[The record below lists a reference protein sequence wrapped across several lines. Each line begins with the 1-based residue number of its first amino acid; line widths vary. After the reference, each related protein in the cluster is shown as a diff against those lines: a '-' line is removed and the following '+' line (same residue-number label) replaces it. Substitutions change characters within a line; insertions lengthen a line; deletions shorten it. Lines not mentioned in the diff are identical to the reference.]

1 MSYLSEL
8 TAHERLTVDN
18 ATLDMFTAFENGSD
32 LIYDI
37 WEQYFSDRE
46 RKNIESRDLEFIG
59 RILYSVY
66 DRMSNAI
73 RDYHLML
80 GHYDAPGVQCFID
93 TAKRAQLTIDAVKAS
108 EHARNEMRTA
118 AYDLDDADAIKLLT
132 GKGGKRMKLLYCARC
147 TTPLMSAATVFIC
160 PCCGA
165 AYRQRGTRFSFV
177 ADLSGVSVKELM
189 QSMEVTL

>member
-1 MSYLSEL
+1 MILIPLLRKIKIASHEKGSMSQPTKARHGATTNHHREAGIGIIPTSRRKDKEENMGYLSEL

-46 RKNIESRDLEFIG
+46 QKNIESRDLEFIG

-132 GKGGKRMKLLYCARC
+132 GKGA
-147 TTPLMSAATVFIC
+147 SA
-160 PCCGA
+160 
-165 AYRQRGTRFSFV
+165 
-177 ADLSGVSVKELM
+177 
-189 QSMEVTL
+189 

>member
-66 DRMSNAI
+66 DRMANAI

-80 GHYDAPGVQCFID
+80 GHYDAPGVQCFLE
-93 TAKRAQLTIDAVKAS
+93 TAKRAQLTADAEKAR
-108 EHARNEMRTA
+108 EHAQKEMRSATQAKPVYALYWVRIKDNAPPVVSNCAVLHQVVKRIFFCVILCA
-118 AYDLDDADAIKLLT
+118 ALDNK
-132 GKGGKRMKLLYCARC
+132 
-147 TTPLMSAATVFIC
+147 SSFI
-160 PCCGA
+160 G
-165 AYRQRGTRFSFV
+165 
-177 ADLSGVSVKELM
+177 
-189 QSMEVTL
+189 

>member
-66 DRMSNAI
+66 DRMANAI

-80 GHYDAPGVQCFID
+80 GHYDAPGVQ
-93 TAKRAQLTIDAVKAS
+93 
-108 EHARNEMRTA
+108 
-118 AYDLDDADAIKLLT
+118 
-132 GKGGKRMKLLYCARC
+132 
-147 TTPLMSAATVFIC
+147 
-160 PCCGA
+160 
-165 AYRQRGTRFSFV
+165 
-177 ADLSGVSVKELM
+177 
-189 QSMEVTL
+189 

>member
-1 MSYLSEL
+1 MILIPLLRKIKIASHEKGSMSQPTKARHGATTNHHREAGIGIIPTSRRKDKEENMGYLSEL

-132 GKGGKRMKLLYCARC
+132 GKGA
-147 TTPLMSAATVFIC
+147 SA
-160 PCCGA
+160 
-165 AYRQRGTRFSFV
+165 
-177 ADLSGVSVKELM
+177 
-189 QSMEVTL
+189 

>member
-18 ATLDMFTAFENGSD
+18 ATLDMFTAFESGSD

-80 GHYDAPGVQCFID
+80 GHYDRTRRGVLYRHSETRSTDDRCRKSER
-93 TAKRAQLTIDAVKAS
+93 TRA
-108 EHARNEMRTA
+108 E
-118 AYDLDDADAIKLLT
+118 
-132 GKGGKRMKLLYCARC
+132 
-147 TTPLMSAATVFIC
+147 
-160 PCCGA
+160 
-165 AYRQRGTRFSFV
+165 
-177 ADLSGVSVKELM
+177 
-189 QSMEVTL
+189 

>member
-46 RKNIESRDLEFIG
+46 QKDIESRDLEFIG

-66 DRMSNAI
+66 DRMANAI
-73 RDYHLML
+73 LGYHLML
-80 GHYDAPGVQCFID
+80 GHYDEPGVESFLE
-93 TAKRAQLTIDAVKAS
+93 TAKRAQLTADAVKAR
-108 EHARNEMRTA
+108 EHAQEKMRSAT
-118 AYDLDDADAIKLLT
+118 YDLDDADAIKLLT
-132 GKGGKRMKLLYCARC
+132 GKEV
-147 TTPLMSAATVFIC
+147 SA
-160 PCCGA
+160 
-165 AYRQRGTRFSFV
+165 
-177 ADLSGVSVKELM
+177 
-189 QSMEVTL
+189 

>member
-66 DRMSNAI
+66 DRMANAI
-73 RDYHLML
+73 RDYLSLPVYPIWIHLV
-80 GHYDAPGVQCFID
+80 YI
-93 TAKRAQLTIDAVKAS
+93 
-108 EHARNEMRTA
+108 
-118 AYDLDDADAIKLLT
+118 AYPHD
-132 GKGGKRMKLLYCARC
+132 Y
-147 TTPLMSAATVFIC
+147 TVHF
-160 PCCGA
+160 
-165 AYRQRGTRFSFV
+165 QR
-177 ADLSGVSVKELM
+177 
-189 QSMEVTL
+189 

>member
-32 LIYDI
+32 LIYEV
-37 WEQYFSDRE
+37 WERYFSDRVQKE
-46 RKNIESRDLEFIG
+46 IESMELAFIG
-59 RILYSVY
+59 QILWAAY
-66 DRMSNAI
+66 DLMSDAI

-80 GHYDAPGVQCFID
+80 GHYDAPGVQCFLD

-132 GKGGKRMKLLYCARC
+132 GKGA
-147 TTPLMSAATVFIC
+147 SA
-160 PCCGA
+160 
-165 AYRQRGTRFSFV
+165 
-177 ADLSGVSVKELM
+177 
-189 QSMEVTL
+189 

>member
-66 DRMSNAI
+66 DRMANAI
-73 RDYHLML
+73 RDY
-80 GHYDAPGVQCFID
+80 
-93 TAKRAQLTIDAVKAS
+93 
-108 EHARNEMRTA
+108 
-118 AYDLDDADAIKLLT
+118 
-132 GKGGKRMKLLYCARC
+132 RC
-147 TTPLMSAATVFIC
+147 TQAHCRLSSAPPRDGCALVPLLIR
-160 PCCGA
+160 
-165 AYRQRGTRFSFV
+165 AYR
-177 ADLSGVSVKELM
+177 
-189 QSMEVTL
+189 

>member
-59 RILYSVY
+59 RILS
-66 DRMSNAI
+66 
-73 RDYHLML
+73 
-80 GHYDAPGVQCFID
+80 
-93 TAKRAQLTIDAVKAS
+93 TI
-108 EHARNEMRTA
+108 E
-118 AYDLDDADAIKLLT
+118 
-132 GKGGKRMKLLYCARC
+132 CQ
-147 TTPLMSAATVFIC
+147 TPSATI
-160 PCCGA
+160 
-165 AYRQRGTRFSFV
+165 T
-177 ADLSGVSVKELM
+177 
-189 QSMEVTL
+189 

>member
-32 LIYDI
+32 LIYEV
-37 WEQYFSDRE
+37 WERYFSDRVQKE
-46 RKNIESRDLEFIG
+46 IESRELAFIG
-59 RILYSVY
+59 QILWAAY
-66 DRMSNAI
+66 DLMSDAI

-132 GKGGKRMKLLYCARC
+132 GKGA
-147 TTPLMSAATVFIC
+147 SA
-160 PCCGA
+160 
-165 AYRQRGTRFSFV
+165 
-177 ADLSGVSVKELM
+177 
-189 QSMEVTL
+189 

>member
-1 MSYLSEL
+1 MGYLSEL

-32 LIYDI
+32 LIYEV
-37 WEQYFSDRE
+37 WERYFSDRVQKE
-46 RKNIESRDLEFIG
+46 IESRELAFIG
-59 RILYSVY
+59 QILWAAY
-66 DRMSNAI
+66 DLMSDAI

-80 GHYDAPGVQCFID
+80 GHYDAPGVQCFLD

-132 GKGGKRMKLLYCARC
+132 IVYK
-147 TTPLMSAATVFIC
+147 
-160 PCCGA
+160 
-165 AYRQRGTRFSFV
+165 Q
-177 ADLSGVSVKELM
+177 
-189 QSMEVTL
+189 

>member
-46 RKNIESRDLEFIG
+46 RKNIESRGLEFIG

-66 DRMSNAI
+66 DRMANAI

-80 GHYDAPGVQCFID
+80 GHYDAPGVQCFLE
-93 TAKRAQLTIDAVKAS
+93 TAKRAQLTADAEKAR
-108 EHARNEMRTA
+108 EHAQKEMRSAT
-118 AYDLDDADAIKLLT
+118 YDLDDADAIKLLT
-132 GKGGKRMKLLYCARC
+132 GKEV
-147 TTPLMSAATVFIC
+147 SA
-160 PCCGA
+160 
-165 AYRQRGTRFSFV
+165 
-177 ADLSGVSVKELM
+177 
-189 QSMEVTL
+189 

>member
-46 RKNIESRDLEFIG
+46 QKNIESRDLEFIG

-73 RDYHLML
+73 RDYHLIL

-93 TAKRAQLTIDAVKAS
+93 TAKRAQLRPLH
-108 EHARNEMRTA
+108 HAADECGHG
-118 AYDLDDADAIKLLT
+118 AYLPVLRGCIPS
-132 GKGGKRMKLLYCARC
+132 ARHALFLC
-147 TTPLMSAATVFIC
+147 
-160 PCCGA
+160 
-165 AYRQRGTRFSFV
+165 R
-177 ADLSGVSVKELM
+177 
-189 QSMEVTL
+189 

>member
-66 DRMSNAI
+66 DRMANAI

-80 GHYDAPGVQCFID
+80 GHYDAPGVQCFLD

-118 AYDLDDADAIKLLT
+118 AYWPALASAEFSASRSLRSCSVLAINS
-132 GKGGKRMKLLYCARC
+132 
-147 TTPLMSAATVFIC
+147 PAATF
-160 PCCGA
+160 A
-165 AYRQRGTRFSFV
+165 LSSFTV
-177 ADLSGVSVKELM
+177 MLSMLAVVS
-189 QSMEVTL
+189 S